1 MKTEYAYAAF
11 NISTNKETVSTGED
25 IILTVTYIGE
35 SLKGA
40 EVYTSNDMTPVPID
54 STNQITLSHDKV
66 YKNDSYVT
74 VYVRSTK
81 VPDYIKTLKIT
92 STL

>member
-11 NISTNKETVSTGED
+11 NISTNNETVSTIDD

-54 STNQITLSHDKV
+54 STNQITLSNNKV
-66 YKNDSYVT
+66 WKDIGYVI

-81 VPDYIKTLKIT
+81 VPDYVKTLILK

>member
-11 NISTNKETVSTGED
+11 NISTNKETVSTIDD

-40 EVYTSNDMTPVPID
+40 EVYT
-54 STNQITLSHDKV
+54 TNQITLSHDKV